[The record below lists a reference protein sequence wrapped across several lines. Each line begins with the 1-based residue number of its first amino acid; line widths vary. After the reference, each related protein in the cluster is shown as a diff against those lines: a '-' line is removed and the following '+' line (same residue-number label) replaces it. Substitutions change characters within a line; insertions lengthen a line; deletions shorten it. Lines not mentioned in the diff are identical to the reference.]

1 MNVILLWFYH
11 ESVADEFWLNQIS
24 DYRCVCCHKRD
35 PRWPFS
41 LIKHSIE
48 SPNPECDNIPMSKH
62 IFPPPWNKSGD
73 GPRFESHSCSVCWTF
88 VKYLFFLPIPEYP
101 ILCLTIPK
109 ILNKIEI
116 YAFIRMNEWANE
128 MPRVHGNINNFR
140 CIEIVHLSLSYKN
153 ISYVCLYILSFAL
166 CAHHVHIIS
175 FD

>member
-1 MNVILLWFYH
+1 MNSGSIKSLIIVMCI
-11 ESVADEFWLNQIS
+11 
-24 DYRCVCCHKRD
+24 HKRD

-48 SPNPECDNIPMSKH
+48 LPNPECDNIPMSKH
-62 IFPPPWNKSGD
+62 IFPPPWNRSGD

-140 CIEIVHLSLSYKN
+140 CIEIVHLSLSRTK
-153 ISYVCLYILSFAL
+153 ILVMCLYILSFAL